1 MADDLGNEWWEEP
14 TGDAGE
20 SSDVADDV
28 KSEKN
33 IEDGSTKK
41 RKKDV
46 PEKLPSKKKQKQG
59 KECILKEA
67 EIAKESEKKEDP
79 PAKSK
84 RRKKKTITDVL
95 ATSAPKAGTPEDLQ
109 SLLLEHFGNTRSVI
123 ELEELKLPDSGYAKA
138 NDLSHTLSSYLNL
151 ICPKWSKLSKK
162 HKEKKSLLLL
172 VVCSSAHRA
181 LELIK
186 LINAFKGDAKIM
198 KLFAKHIKIQDQIKW
213 LGKNIIHLGVGTPGR
228 IKALIEQD
236 GLSLE
241 SLKYL
246 VLDWN
251 WRDQKL
257 RRMMDIP
264 EVKKETLE
272 LLEGGILSASK
283 EGSLKLGLF

>member
-20 SSDVADDV
+20 SSENLSLNKVLARP
-28 KSEKN
+28 SEKIKKSRHAMGHKNRELPKGKTN
-33 IEDGSTKK
+33 IKAS
-41 RKKDV
+41 
-46 PEKLPSKKKQKQG
+46 
-59 KECILKEA
+59 KEA